1 MLEQDKASESKMP
14 ELPDELSDEALDR
27 TTLVVRVDQM
37 MVAARLAKTVASVR
51 GSTHAAAPSRKVM
64 PILAKTASTLVVRVE
79 FASRSNKC
87 DLW

>member
-1 MLEQDKASESKMP
+1 MKEIIMLEQDKASESKMP

-64 PILAKTASTLVVRVE
+64 PILANLFEAPALRL
-79 FASRSNKC
+79 R
-87 DLW
+87 